1 LLLQGAGGGIASVAW
16 KDNTSITAGDNIMVA
31 GLSFQVFTLLIFMI
45 CSIDFAINTMRRHKK
60 LGQEAFSQHASVV
73 AIRGSWIFKGFVVA
87 LSLAT
92 ICIFWRSVYRIAELS
107 DGWNGPLMYRQGL
120 FIGFEG
126 VLIAVACVS
135 LNVFHPSVCFKEMME
150 GEGGLRTLKKK
161 SMKLG
166 RDENGTAG
174 VLQETMK
181 EDGTS
186 TS

>member
-150 GEGGLRTLKKK
+150 GEGGLAG
-161 SMKLG
+161 MK
-166 RDENGTAG
+166 TAPP
-174 VLQETMK
+174 ESFRK
-181 EDGTS
+181 P
-186 TS
+186 